1 MSRYKISTITL
12 HQKDAWE
19 LRDLWHNVVLI
30 TMPCDE
36 VEEDYF
42 RNTMAPNIQDLY
54 ERSQKRG

>member
-1 MSRYKISTITL
+1 MSRYQINKIVL

-30 TMPCDE
+30 TMPCDG
-36 VEEDYF
+36 VEEVYF
-42 RNTMAPNIQDLY
+42 RDTMAPNYQALY

>member
-1 MSRYKISTITL
+1 MSRYQINKIVL

-42 RNTMAPNIQDLY
+42 RDTMAPNCQALY